1 MNRLFKTTL
10 LSWIAFLPLTLSLHA
25 ADIDGDH
32 TPNLSEIQV
41 VTVTPTPEPDDV
53 ELKIIF
59 PENGELKTS
68 WPIHFEARLDGFPVG
83 TASLFDRAK
92 EIYVEPEGQSVHIF
106 IDDKDYF
113 EGYEALFDA
122 LDDHD
127 LYFDQKIDF
136 DLPFKLAP
144 GKHIIRMFPCRSYGE
159 SLKGQNCFAVSTFYY
174 KTKDDDKMKVDLSA
188 PYLTY
193 NEPQGT
199 FGAGKP
205 ILLDFYITNCVM
217 SKDGYKVRLT
227 LDGKIKRTLTIW
239 GPYYIYGLKKGTHT
253 VKLELLDPRNNVV
266 PGLFNTVEKKIV
278 VK

>member
-1 MNRLFKTTL
+1 MNRHYKSTL
-10 LSWIAFLPLTLSLHA
+10 LSWIAFIPLTLSLHA

-32 TPNLSEIQV
+32 TPNLGEIQV
-41 VTVTPTPEPDDV
+41 VTVNPTPEPDDV
-53 ELKIIF
+53 ELKIVF
-59 PENGELKTS
+59 PKEGEMKSS

-92 EIYVEPEGQSVHIF
+92 EIYVEPEGQSVHIV
-106 IDDKDYF
+106 IDDRDYF
-113 EGYEALFDA
+113 EAYEALFDA

-136 DLPFKLAP
+136 DPPYKLSP
-144 GKHIIRMFPCRSYGE
+144 GKHIVRMFPCRSYGE
-159 SLKGQNCFAVSTFYY
+159 SLKGPNCFAVGTFYY
-174 KTKDDDKMKVDLSA
+174 KNKDDKNIKADLSA

-199 FGAGKP
+199 FKANQP

-227 LDGKIKRTLTIW
+227 LDGKTQRTLIVW

-266 PGLFNTVEKKIV
+266 PGQFNTVEKKIV
-278 VK
+278 LK